1 MKDPCSGNKTFNSA
15 KIHVRCDME
24 TDGGGW
30 IVIQRRIPQGT
41 INFTRNWEDY
51 ENGFGDLDTEFW
63 IGLSNIYELTNND
76 EVDLIISVWNDIQ
89 TNITWRYPVFKIAGP
104 TEKYRLTV
112 SGGSG
117 PGRDAFAYHN
127 GAYFST
133 YDRDNDA
140 RSGSSSVSNCAYL
153 TQGGWWYS
161 RCTIANLNGPHE
173 RSGLPGTNSESVLH
187 WRNVRNDVY
196 TNSEM
201 KIRSKSCGLS

>member
-30 IVIQRRIPQGT
+30 IVIQRRVAQGT
-41 INFTRNWEDY
+41 VNFYRNWEDY

-63 IGLSNIYELTNND
+63 IGLGNIYELTNND
-76 EVDLIISVWNDIQ
+76 EVDVIISVWNDIQ
-89 TNITWRYPVFKIAGP
+89 TNITWRYPVFRIAGP
-104 TEKYRLTV
+104 TDKYRLTV

-117 PGRDAFAYHN
+117 TGYDSFAYGN
-127 GAYFST
+127 GQYFTT
-133 YDRDNDA
+133 YDRDNDIW
-140 RSGSSSVSNCAYL
+140 SNNCAYHF
-153 TQGGWWYS
+153 QGGWWY
-161 RCTIANLNGPHE
+161 RDCTYANLNGRHE
-173 RSGLPGTNSESVLH
+173 ASGLPGVHSTGQLLFWQTTS
-187 WRNVRNDVY
+187 RIY

>member
-15 KIHVRCDME
+15 KMHVRCDME

-30 IVIQRRIPQGT
+30 IVIQRRVAQGT
-41 INFTRNWEDY
+41 VNFTRNWEDY
-51 ENGFGDLDTEFW
+51 ENGFGDLNTEFW

-89 TNITWRYPVFKIAGP
+89 SNITWRYPVFRIAGP

-117 PGRDAFAYHN
+117 PGHNAFTYHN
-127 GAYFST
+127 GRYFTT
-133 YDRDNDA
+133 YDRDNDGH
-140 RSGSSSVSNCAYL
+140 SGGNCGYL
-153 TQGGWWYS
+153 DQGGWWYGA
-161 RCTIANLNGPHE
+161 CANANLNGRHVA
-173 RSGLPGTNSESVLH
+173 SGLPGTNTNGELLFWSSTS
-187 WRNVRNDVY
+187 RIY